1 MPKFEAVAR
10 EFDSQPLAGSV
21 PARGEL
27 ASGAAE
33 LGSSGALLGKA
44 RALVSRAT
52 DAQLATGIGVVLF
65 ALAAWP
71 LALTDVPPYQDLPNH
86 LAAVTVITH
95 PERYPEFV
103 SNGFLKTNAALFTWL
118 YFVGKVVGSAAAA
131 RLFALLVLACNALIL
146 PRFVLHFT
154 NRKTMLV
161 ASFFIFPMVH
171 NWFVSMGMLDFALGV
186 PLSLLLLVLID
197 AQRKTP
203 TVPRGLLIGLTA
215 LSVWYAHVFAL
226 MVVLL
231 LAGVHVLTHVVA
243 GSQRWHLQ
251 LRERVGETVRLF
263 LPLAPATI
271 LMLVSLFQHMTEPV
285 GRMTGYMSTGQL
297 LPPWELCYNLWAEW
311 FYGFTWLSISTF
323 VIAATLFVIGM
334 MRRHEQPTFFSTKA
348 LALLALIYF
357 FSPYIATNWFHVN
370 SRFIPFLWMA
380 ALLRLPERLP
390 RPLLGLLA
398 LCGVLHSV
406 GMGVDFVRL
415 DHDRAKFTAGIPVV
429 PEGAK
434 LLPLIFHSKGT
445 SQNTRSLLHAW
456 GFYVTEKE
464 TSAPLLF
471 AHSRSFP
478 VMYKEPPPIRFNH
491 LVLEGFAPAMDRPQW
506 MCDGLRSGGVVLADC
521 DLAWRREWRDFWNEA
536 TPYFDHVI
544 MWDAREETLALVPSE
559 YHLIFDQDKLKIYAR
574 QGGTIEYQTASVER
588 TPGIHGADSEDP
600 RDTSYGT
607 IYREPARGR

>member
-1 MPKFEAVAR
+1 MPKFDAIAPEFTADPPLVA
-10 EFDSQPLAGSV
+10 AG
-21 PARGEL
+21 RGISA
-27 ASGAAE
+27 ASEAE
-33 LGSSGALLGKA
+33 LSIFGRA
-44 RALVSRAT
+44 RAAVSRAT

-103 SNGFLKTNAALFTWL
+103 SNGFLKTNSALFTWL
-118 YFVGKVVGSAAAA
+118 YFVAKVVGAAGAA
-131 RLFALLVLACNALIL
+131 RLFALMVLAANALIL

-154 NRKTMLV
+154 NRKTLLV

-186 PLSLLLLVLID
+186 PLSLLLMVLID
-197 AQRKTP
+197 RQRKTP
-203 TVPRGLLIGLTA
+203 SVARGLVIAVTA
-215 LSVWYAHVFAL
+215 LSVWFAHVFAL

-231 LAGVHVLTHVVA
+231 LAAVHVVTDVTE
-243 GSQRWHLQ
+243 GSRWRLQ
-251 LRERVGETVRLF
+251 ARERAGETVRLF
-263 LPLAPATI
+263 LPLAPATV
-271 LMLVSLFQHMTEPV
+271 LMLVSLYQHMTEPV

-323 VIAATLFVIGM
+323 VIAVTLFIVAMI
-334 MRRHEQPTFFSTKA
+334 RRHEQPTFFSTKA
-348 LALLALIYF
+348 LALLATIYF
-357 FSPYIATNWFHVN
+357 FSPYITTNWFHVN

-390 RPLLGLLA
+390 RALLGLLA

-406 GMGVDFVRL
+406 GMGIDFVRL

-429 PEGAK
+429 REGAK

-491 LVLEGFAPAMDRPQW
+491 LVLEGFAPAMDRPEW

-521 DLAWRREWRDFWNEA
+521 NLAWRQEWRDFWNEA
-536 TPYFDHVI
+536 TPYFDHVL

-574 QGGTIEYQTASVER
+574 QGRTIEYQTASVER
-588 TPGIHGADSEDP
+588 TPGIHGADSTDA

-607 IYREPARGR
+607 MYHP